1 MSGSRARAL
10 GEIQL
15 TGAGRRRIRTCAG
28 FTVVE
33 LLVVVA
39 IIAILMAIL
48 FPALQ
53 RAKRKATILASP
65 VAYLGTDSRV
75 HLTGS
80 SGGFDT
86 TLPVVA
92 RDRNCPVC
100 HVPPAWNPSGTR
112 IALRMME
119 RDQFFTAL
127 IDPYSGEVKKFP
139 AMSSNFLGWV
149 DNGRYAQVLGPASDV
164 FVIDADSG
172 AQVMV
177 APFRNMGITFLSP
190 APPGAVAPFVGVTKR
205 QGVCAVVLLRKDLAA
220 GKRIWAE
227 QVAGFDTL
235 ECARMDPLGEF
246 VAWTGPGGAGRRIQF
261 KHVNDPPAA
270 VPTAI
275 GEGFRSVY
283 FCDWTEDG
291 TLLGNASEDGRNW
304 SLVVFDKQGR
314 VVRRL
319 ETAVPP
325 AEGPIASWRKYGR
338 Q

>member
-1 MSGSRARAL
+1 MSEPRARAL
-10 GEIQL
+10 GETLQVSV
-15 TGAGRRRIRTCAG
+15 GRRRSRTAAA

-33 LLVVVA
+33 LLVVIA
-39 IIAILMAIL
+39 IIAVLIAIL

-53 RAKRKATILASP
+53 WAKRKATLFASP

-86 TLPVVA
+86 TLPVLA
-92 RDRNCPVC
+92 KDRNCPVC

-127 IDPYSGEVKKFP
+127 IDPYSGDVKKFP
-139 AMSSNFLGWV
+139 AMSSNFLGWI
-149 DNGRYAQVLGPASDV
+149 DSDQYAQVLGPASDV

-172 AQVMV
+172 AQVMR

-190 APPGAVAPFVGVTKR
+190 ASPGAVAPFVGITKR

-220 GKRIWAE
+220 GKRIWSE
-227 QVAGFDTL
+227 PVAGLETL

-246 VAWTGPGGAGRRIQF
+246 VAWTGPGGGGRRIHF
-261 KHVNDPPAA
+261 KQVNDPPST
-270 VPTAI
+270 PPSAI
-275 GEGFRSVY
+275 GEDFRSVY
-283 FCDWTEDG
+283 FCDWTEEG
-291 TLLGNASEDGRNW
+291 TLLGNASEDGKNW

-319 ETAVPP
+319 ETGVPP
-325 AEGPIASWRKYGR
+325 AEGPVASWRKYGR